1 MTTALTKPPRR
12 SPAKRAVLGDRAL
25 TRVFTDIE
33 SEIGRDEL
41 LEALDDYAES
51 DERLRVMFDLLTSP
65 IPSQANLT
73 VKTAARK
80 AGLTPI
86 DVIDLIRKRNLHIGL
101 LRTSRHVAQVME
113 DTAIDAKST
122 DEQCIECGGEGQIA
136 KGTGDSLVVS
146 VCKPCRGMGV
156 IRRLGDIENRKL
168 IWDTTGLI
176 KKGGGVVINNANV
189 QPGSAESFESLIGRA
204 SKAIDIAAEP
214 TPALTEGGEA

>member
-1 MTTALTKPPRR
+1 MSTAITKPTRR
-12 SPAKRAVLGDRAL
+12 TPSKRAVLGERAAA
-25 TRVFTDIE
+25 RVFTDIE

-51 DERLRVMFDLLTSP
+51 DDRCRVMFDLLTSP
-65 IPSQANLT
+65 IPTQANLT
-73 VKTAARK
+73 IKTAARK

-122 DEQCIECGGEGQIA
+122 DEQCIECAGEGQVT
-136 KGTGDSLVVS
+136 KGTGDKLVVN

-168 IWDTTGLI
+168 IWDITGLV
-176 KKGGGVVINNANV
+176 KRGAGVVINNANV
-189 QPGSAESFESLIGRA
+189 QPGSAESFESVIARA
-204 SKAIDIAAEP
+204 GKAIDAAAEP
-214 TPALTEGGEA
+214 TPMLPSGGAE